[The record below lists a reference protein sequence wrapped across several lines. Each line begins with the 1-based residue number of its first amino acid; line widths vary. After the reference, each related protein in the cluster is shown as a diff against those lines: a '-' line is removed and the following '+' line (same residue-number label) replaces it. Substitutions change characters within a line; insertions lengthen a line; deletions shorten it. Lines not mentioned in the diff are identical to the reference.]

1 MVRFVEWFTAAAA
14 AAAERREADAKRER
28 FGLKLES

>member
-14 AAAERREADAKRER
+14 AAERRETDAKRER